1 MENLGDMPIGKK
13 VRLDIAMQNKENIS
27 SSSSSSTLL
36 LSLSLSLPPT
46 TIKDSCIYQGVNQ
59 WFL

>member
-13 VRLDIAMQNKENIS
+13 VRLDIAMQNEENIS
-27 SSSSSSTLL
+27 SSSSSSSSTTLL

-46 TIKDSCIYQGVNQ
+46 TIMDSLIYQGVNQ
-59 WFL
+59 

>member
-13 VRLDIAMQNKENIS
+13 IRLDIAMQNEENIS
-27 SSSSSSTLL
+27 SSSSSSTTLL

-46 TIKDSCIYQGVNQ
+46 TIKDSLIYQGVNQ
-59 WFL
+59 